1 MELAVDLDCSSN
13 KAEELINNEKKSDVL
28 QISAK
33 SSSEMNKNK
42 MSLHLPLDTKLSSG
56 ESSQSTPSR
65 HQTIARDLPTESDP
79 PCYADVEFE
88 EFLNKKQVPLLIVLL
103 IILSYVV
110 IGAYLFHKMEGWGYG
125 DAAYFCFITLTTIGF
140 GDFVPKPEGKS
151 DVSPEYSITICS
163 IYILI
168 GISLI
173 VMSINLVQERI
184 VISLRK
190 VALNLG
196 LIEEKL

>member
-1 MELAVDLDCSSN
+1 
-13 KAEELINNEKKSDVL
+13 
-28 QISAK
+28 
-33 SSSEMNKNK
+33 
-42 MSLHLPLDTKLSSG
+42 
-56 ESSQSTPSR
+56 
-65 HQTIARDLPTESDP
+65 
-79 PCYADVEFE
+79 
-88 EFLNKKQVPLLIVLL
+88 
-103 IILSYVV
+103 
-110 IGAYLFHKMEGWGYG
+110 MEGWGYG

-163 IYILI
+163 FYILI